1 MLKLTLLFIIS
12 FCCLKAEENPSLM
25 YISQYKE
32 IAISEMH
39 KTGIPASIKMA
50 QALLESGA
58 GRSTL
63 ALKANN
69 HFGIKCGGH
78 WNGKT
83 FYRKDDDY
91 NDKGKLIESC
101 FRKFANVQDS
111 YAAHSDFLQN
121 QKRYAFLFDYDETDY
136 KKWAR
141 GLKKAGYAT
150 DNAYPKKLIE
160 IIEKYEL
167 FKLDN
172 EVALFVNTDKKK
184 NKSKGTDIENEKSEY
199 DYNGSEEIIVDS
211 DQSTSRKSKRRK
223 SKKRKSSKSKNQKA
237 QPVSHIVEEDQSLS
251 EIAMIYDL
259 SETGL
264 RLRNRLPKDGEPLQG
279 EKVFL
284 RKKISIFKRP
294 KFTRVPNRN
303 GVVVE
308 DEYIF

>member
-1 MLKLTLLFIIS
+1 MLRLTLFFLCS
-12 FCCLKAEENPSLM
+12 FCLLKAEENPSLE

-39 KTGIPASIKMA
+39 KSGIPASIKMA

-69 HFGIKCGGH
+69 HFGIKCGGQ

-101 FRKFANVQDS
+101 FRKFSTVEES
-111 YAAHSDFLQN
+111 FTAHSDFLRN
-121 QKRYAFLFDYDETDY
+121 QKRYAFLFDLNQGDY
-136 KKWAR
+136 KKWAH

-150 DNAYPKKLIE
+150 DSAYPKKLIQL
-160 IIEKYEL
+160 IEKYEL
-167 FKLDN
+167 YKLDS
-172 EVALFVNTDKKK
+172 EDAIYAESSKKK
-184 NKSKGTDIENEKSEY
+184 NESLEVENHEATDNISSEVIIASNDQKESK
-199 DYNGSEEIIVDS
+199 
-211 DQSTSRKSKRRK
+211 RSKRRK
-223 SKKRKSSKSKNQKA
+223 KNRRKKSKKKNNEA
-237 QPVSHIVEEDQSLS
+237 VAHIVLENQSIS
-251 EIAMIYDL
+251 EIAMIYGI

-264 RLRNRLPKDGEPLQG
+264 RLRNRLPKDGEPLTG
-279 EKVFL
+279 EKIFL

-294 KFTRVPNRN
+294 QFSRVPNKN
-303 GVVVE
+303 GSVVE
-308 DEYIF
+308 AEYIF